1 MMGGDLPLAHVLP
14 VPLDAEDEVDD
25 VEHIVEVL
33 RDGLKKR
40 NGFYST
46 KLFCVKYDLWQRS

>member
-1 MMGGDLPLAHVLP
+1 MLHNGDLPLAHVLP

-33 RDGLKKR
+33 
-40 NGFYST
+40 
-46 KLFCVKYDLWQRS
+46 